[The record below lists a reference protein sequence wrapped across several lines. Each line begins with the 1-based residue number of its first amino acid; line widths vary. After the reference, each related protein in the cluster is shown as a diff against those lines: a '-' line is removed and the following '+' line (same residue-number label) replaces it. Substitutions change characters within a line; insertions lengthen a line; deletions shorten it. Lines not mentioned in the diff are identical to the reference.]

1 MSKEKIRIFE
11 ENWKKYD
18 EWFEHHQEIY
28 QSEIKA
34 IKKVIPT
41 GLGLDIGVGTGRFA
55 SPFSVQFGLDP
66 SLNMLLLA
74 RQRKIKIIQGV
85 GEALPFKNESFNFI
99 LIVVTICFAN
109 NPHLFL
115 NEAARILKKKGELI
129 LAIIDK
135 TSAWGRFYEAKST
148 QSKYYKAALFFS
160 PEDILQMFNNI
171 NLEYKESYQT
181 LLQPPPD
188 IIEIEEPRKG
198 YGKGGFIVLKAI
210 KKDNVV

>member
-55 SPFSVQFGLDP
+55 SPFYVQFGLDP

-85 GEALPFKNESFNFI
+85 GEALPFKNESFYFI

-109 NPHLFL
+109 NPHIFL

-148 QSKYYKAALFFS
+148 QSKYYEAAHFFS

-171 NLEYKESYQT
+171 DLEYKESYQT